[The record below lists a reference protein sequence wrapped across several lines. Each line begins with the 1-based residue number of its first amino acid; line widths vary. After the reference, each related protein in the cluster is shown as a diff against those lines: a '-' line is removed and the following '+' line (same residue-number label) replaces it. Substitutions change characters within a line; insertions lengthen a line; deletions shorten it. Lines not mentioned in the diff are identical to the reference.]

1 MLLSYLVDRLHLVDD
16 VLAPPEQARLH
27 KSPSTI
33 TDLPIQD
40 SMLLWFC
47 WNQLEYNN
55 RQMVVYTMMDEKIVR
70 WQVQYDSLRM

>member
-1 MLLSYLVDRLHLVDD
+1 MLLTYLVDRLHLVDD

-40 SMLLWFC
+40 SMLGLLSPPGEEA
-47 WNQLEYNN
+47 QLK
-55 RQMVVYTMMDEKIVR
+55 EKHKF
-70 WQVQYDSLRM
+70 SLSINLCGPRLPCGHGH